1 MTHLNYFLGSHYF
14 SLYWLKSCWSFY
26 GVQMMIKI
34 IAEAG
39 INHMGRFND
48 AVSLVCAAY
57 NAGADAVKFQFYQ
70 TSTLVRDVPNRELLK
85 SCEMSPLKWLF
96 VKRSCDD
103 LKIEMLASCFDG
115 ATVDFACNLGIP
127 TIKVGSGELV
137 NHGLLEYI
145 GSKGKDLLLSTGMST
160 LAEVESAVMAYDFA
174 APSGEV
180 SLLHCVSCY
189 PTSFEDCNLRAIRTL
204 KERMFCPVGFSDHT
218 KGFDAALIAVGMGA
232 EIIERHIMLA
242 PGCPDEAV
250 SLTPENF
257 RGYVAAIR
265 RAEKMMGDGIKKPV
279 EAEMEMREK
288 TRYRWHKET
297 I

>member
-1 MTHLNYFLGSHYF
+1 
-14 SLYWLKSCWSFY
+14 
-26 GVQMMIKI
+26 MIKI

-39 INHMGRFND
+39 INHNGRLLD
-48 AVSLVCAAY
+48 ALQLVDTAAI
-57 NAGADAVKFQFYQ
+57 AGADVFKVQIYHTAALK
-70 TSTLVRDVPNRELLK
+70 RPVPNEEQLKACELSLSDHCFIK
-85 SCEMSPLKWLF
+85 RCCEEM
-96 VKRSCDD
+96 R
-103 LKIEMLASCFDG
+103 IEWMASCFDEYAVDLAIQLG
-115 ATVDFACNLGIP
+115 AK

-137 NHGLLEYI
+137 NHRLLEHI
-145 GSKGKDLLLSTGMST
+145 GSRGKDLLLSTGMST
-160 LAEVESAVMAYDFA
+160 LAEVEAAVMAYDFA

-204 KERMFCPVGFSDHT
+204 RERMFCPVGFSDHT

-242 PGCPDEAV
+242 PGFPDEAV

-279 EAEMEMREK
+279 EAEMQMRKEA
-288 TRYRWHKET
+288 RYRWHVQAHSAAGCEESQSGEGHPHGGAPNLGESR
-297 I
+297 

>member
-1 MTHLNYFLGSHYF
+1 
-14 SLYWLKSCWSFY
+14 
-26 GVQMMIKI
+26 MIKI

-39 INHMGRFND
+39 INHMGMLGG
-48 AVSLVCAAY
+48 ALGLAKAA
-57 NAGADAVKFQFYQ
+57 AEASADAVKFQFYH
-70 TSTLVRDVPNRELLK
+70 TSKLVRDVPNGELLK
-85 SCEMSPLKWLF
+85 SCEMHPLEWIR
-96 VKRSCDD
+96 VKNWCDD
-103 LKIEMLASCFDG
+103 LGLEMFASCFDEG
-115 ATVDFACNLGIP
+115 AVDFACTLGMR

-145 GSKGKDLLLSTGMST
+145 GSRGKDLLLSTGMST
-160 LAEVESAVMAYDFA
+160 LEEVEQAVMAYDFS

-265 RAEKMMGDGIKKPV
+265 RAEKMMGDGIKKPAQ
-279 EAEMEMREK
+279 AEMEMMEK

-297 I
+297 T

>member
-1 MTHLNYFLGSHYF
+1 
-14 SLYWLKSCWSFY
+14 
-26 GVQMMIKI
+26 MIKI

-39 INHMGRFND
+39 INHNGRLLD
-48 AVSLVCAAY
+48 ALQLVDTAAI
-57 NAGADAVKFQFYQ
+57 AGADVFKVQIYHTAALK
-70 TSTLVRDVPNRELLK
+70 RPVPNEEQLKACELSLSDHCFIK
-85 SCEMSPLKWLF
+85 RCCEEM
-96 VKRSCDD
+96 R
-103 LKIEMLASCFDG
+103 IEWMASCFDEYAVDLAIQLG
-115 ATVDFACNLGIP
+115 AK

-137 NHGLLEYI
+137 NHRLLEHI
-145 GSKGKDLLLSTGMST
+145 GSRGKDLLLSTGMST
-160 LAEVESAVMAYDFA
+160 LAEVEAAVMAYDFA

-204 KERMFCPVGFSDHT
+204 RERMFCPVGFSDHT

-279 EAEMEMREK
+279 EAEMQMRKEA
-288 TRYRWHKET
+288 RHRWHVPTDRAAGCEESQPGKRGEDGGAAGVGAPR
-297 I
+297 

>member
-1 MTHLNYFLGSHYF
+1 
-14 SLYWLKSCWSFY
+14 
-26 GVQMMIKI
+26 MIKI

-39 INHMGRFND
+39 INHMGRLGNALKLVD
-48 AVSLVCAAY
+48 AAAD
-57 NAGADAVKFQFYQ
+57 AGADVVKFQIYYTDFM
-70 TSTLVRDVPNRELLK
+70 VRDVENRTLLEACELSGDK
-85 SCEMSPLKWLF
+85 HVYVRQYCEE
-96 VKRSCDD
+96 RG
-103 LKIEMLASCFDG
+103 IEWMASCFNKE
-115 ATVDFACNLGIP
+115 AVDLALLMKP
-127 TIKVGSGELV
+127 KTIKVGSGELV
-137 NHGLLEYI
+137 NHGLIEYI
-145 GSKGKDLLLSTGMST
+145 GKKGKDLLLSTGMST

-189 PTSFEDCNLRAIRTL
+189 PASFEDCNLRAIRTL
-204 KERMFCPVGFSDHT
+204 RERMFCPVGFSDHT

-288 TRYRWHKET
+288 TRYRWHTNKEMT
-297 I
+297 